1 MNEFFQLAAK
11 IAYDNKLSRYYGLEA
26 KVAGEK
32 WDKIKGAAS
41 KAWNA
46 TKSGVGKAARNPHV
60 QKGVASAAV
69 GTTAG
74 IVGKAKGMSGKGALG
89 LGAGVAAGTEA
100 GLYGGEYLFKKTK
113 SLLEKKR
120 AQKEDKN
127 SKATYSGE
135 GPEERYQA
143 VQNAPTENPK
153 EYTKTPGDEKWRDS
167 QNR

>member
-46 TKSGVGKAARNPHV
+46 TKSGVGKAARNSHV

-113 SLLEKKR
+113 ELLEKKR
-120 AQKEDKN
+120 AKN
-127 SKATYSGE
+127 FRDAGE
-135 GPEERYQA
+135 KSLGYDP
-143 VQNAPTENPK
+143 NPK
-153 EYTKTPGDEKWRDS
+153 PGEATSGDPSDSDSTTRQALKDYGYT
-167 QNR
+167 N

>member
-32 WDKIKGAAS
+32 WDKIKEQAG

-46 TKSGVGKAARNPHV
+46 TKSGVGKAAKNPHV

-113 SLLEKKR
+113 SLLEKR
-120 AQKEDKN
+120 RFKN
-127 SKATYSGE
+127 QRNAGEKALGYD
-135 GPEERYQA
+135 P
-143 VQNAPTENPK
+143 NPK
-153 EYTKTPGDEKWRDS
+153 PGEAASGDISDS
-167 QNR
+167 DKVTREARKAYGLED

>member
-46 TKSGVGKAARNPHV
+46 TKSGVGKAARNSHV

-113 SLLEKKR
+113 SLLEKRR
-120 AQKEDKN
+120 APVGKDK
-127 SKATYSGE
+127 
-135 GPEERYQA
+135 
-143 VQNAPTENPK
+143 QNIQTS
-153 EYTKTPGDEKWRDS
+153 GDETGS
-167 QNR
+167 QTYDDIQRNLENEKKMNEAQGKK